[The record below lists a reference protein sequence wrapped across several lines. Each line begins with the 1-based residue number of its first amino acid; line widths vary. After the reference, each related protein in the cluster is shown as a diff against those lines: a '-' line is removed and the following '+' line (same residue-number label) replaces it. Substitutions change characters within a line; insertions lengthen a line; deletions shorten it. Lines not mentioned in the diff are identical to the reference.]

1 MLLALKDS
9 REYRSKPILK
19 TPWYYGWNI
28 VGISLVFQGVLFGS
42 IFFSYTQW
50 VGEWL
55 DDENLG
61 VTLTYVMVPI
71 TVLNLAQSLMSP
83 FAGYAM
89 DRYSIRTLICTGTTC
104 AGFGY
109 VLISLTTEFWQI
121 IAIYGT
127 LIMAGVLLAGPLAAQ
142 TLAAKWFGK
151 NRGLAIGLS
160 TTGTSIGG
168 VVMAPIVTLLYQSY
182 GWRDAHWMLG
192 MAFVVVILPLVWLM
206 VRSTPGELGI
216 EAEPAGQLGIAFE
229 ERQERHWTVAEIIR
243 QRTFWVIVLSF
254 LPLVT
259 AFGSIQQH
267 LRPYA
272 ETLGVDS
279 MQTAVLISVFAAIMI
294 LGKLF
299 FGTMADRFDHRGLF
313 GLSLVACAIA
323 VLGLLTSP
331 GYPMLILLS
340 GLLGFSA
347 GGFLPLLGAIVA
359 SRFGV
364 VSFGS
369 VMGLLGPFLAASAFG
384 PMIFSTLFQ
393 LHGNY
398 DLALWVAL
406 AVLIPGAV
414 AIVFLPKR

>member
-1 MLLALKDS
+1 MLLASAKS
-9 REYRSKPILK
+9 RHLRVELILR

-28 VGISLVFQGVLFGS
+28 VGVSLVFQGVLFGS
-42 IFFSYTQW
+42 IFFSYTLW

-55 DDENLG
+55 DDDNLG

-71 TVLNLAQSLMSP
+71 TILNLAQSLMAP

-89 DRYSIRTLICTGTTC
+89 DRYSIRTLICTGTAC

-168 VVMAPIVTLLYQSY
+168 VVMAPIVSLLYQSY

-192 MAFVVVILPLVWLM
+192 IAFFAIILPLVWLT
-206 VRSTPGELGI
+206 VRSTPAELGV
-216 EAEPAGQLGIAFE
+216 EAEAAGESDAATEAIQG
-229 ERQERHWTVAEIIR
+229 RYWTVAEILR
-243 QRTFWVIVLSF
+243 QRTFWVVVLSF
-254 LPLVT
+254 LPLIT

-272 ETLGVDS
+272 EILGIES
-279 MQTAVLISVFAAIMI
+279 MQTAFLISVFATIMI
-294 LGKLF
+294 MGKLF

-313 GLSLVACAIA
+313 GLALLACGIV
-323 VLGLLTSP
+323 VLGLLSTPTYST
-331 GYPMLILLS
+331 LIVLS

-347 GGFLPLLGAIVA
+347 GGFRPLLGAIIA

-364 VSFGS
+364 ASFGS
-369 VMGLLGPFLAASAFG
+369 VMGLMGPFLAASAFG

-393 LHGNY
+393 LNGNY

-406 AVLIPGAV
+406 AVLVPGAV
-414 AIVFLPKR
+414 AIVFLPRR

>member
-1 MLLALKDS
+1 M
-9 REYRSKPILK
+9 
-19 TPWYYGWNI
+19 
-28 VGISLVFQGVLFGS
+28 
-42 IFFSYTQW
+42 
-50 VGEWL
+50 
-55 DDENLG
+55 
-61 VTLTYVMVPI
+61 
-71 TVLNLAQSLMSP
+71 
-83 FAGYAM
+83 
-89 DRYSIRTLICTGTTC
+89 
-104 AGFGY
+104 
-109 VLISLTTEFWQI
+109 
-121 IAIYGT
+121 
-127 LIMAGVLLAGPLAAQ
+127 
-142 TLAAKWFGK
+142 
-151 NRGLAIGLS
+151 
-160 TTGTSIGG
+160 
-168 VVMAPIVTLLYQSY
+168 
-182 GWRDAHWMLG
+182 
-192 MAFVVVILPLVWLM
+192 
-206 VRSTPGELGI
+206 
-216 EAEPAGQLGIAFE
+216 
-229 ERQERHWTVAEIIR
+229 
-243 QRTFWVIVLSF
+243 LSF

-414 AIVFLPKR
+414 AIVFLPRR

>member
-1 MLLALKDS
+1 MLLTLLKLRQLLIES
-9 REYRSKPILK
+9 ILK
-19 TPWYYGWNI
+19 SPWYYGWNI
-28 VGISLVFQGVLFGS
+28 VGVSLVFQGVLFGS
-42 IFFSYTQW
+42 IFFSYTLW

-55 DDENLG
+55 DDESLG
-61 VTLTYVMVPI
+61 VTLTYVMVPFTI
-71 TVLNLAQSLMSP
+71 LSLAQSLISP

-89 DRYSIRTLICTGTTC
+89 DRYSIRALICTGTTF
-104 AGFGY
+104 AGLGY

-121 IAIYGT
+121 IVIYGT

-168 VVMAPIVTLLYQSY
+168 VVMAPVVTLLYQSY

-192 MAFVVVILPLVWLM
+192 IAFVVVILPLVWLT
-206 VRSTPGELGI
+206 VRSTPEELGI
-216 EAEPAGQLGIAFE
+216 EAESAGESDSASE
-229 ERQERHWTVAEIIR
+229 ELQARSWAVAEILR
-243 QRTFWVIVLSF
+243 QRTFWVVVLSF

-272 ETLGVDS
+272 GTLGVDS
-279 MQTAVLISVFAAIMI
+279 MQTAFLISVFATIMI

-313 GLSLVACAIA
+313 GLSLLACAIA

-331 GYPMLILLS
+331 TYSMLIVLS

-347 GGFLPLLGAIVA
+347 GGFLPLLGAIV
-359 SRFGV
+359 G
-364 VSFGS
+364 
-369 VMGLLGPFLAASAFG
+369 
-384 PMIFSTLFQ
+384 
-393 LHGNY
+393 
-398 DLALWVAL
+398 
-406 AVLIPGAV
+406 
-414 AIVFLPKR
+414 